1 MSWRGEIGV
10 SQGREVGT
18 IVIAARDATGAA
30 RLESALRA
38 VGGWRVE
45 VHTPGQLPGL
55 AREHPGAVVVL
66 ALDETETRRAL
77 RAMRGLSRR
86 PTIVALSDEPS
97 RLWTSAWRA
106 LGLRAALP
114 RHATPGELVTAVR
127 AVHAGLL
134 AVHPDALA
142 APAMRSSSPAS
153 GTLTSRE
160 REILELIAEGASN
173 RVVAARL
180 AISRHTVKFHVASI
194 LAKLGARSRTE
205 AVTLAVRAG
214 VLAV

>member
-1 MSWRGEIGV
+1 V
-10 SQGREVGT
+10 SHGDVLGT
-18 IVIAARDATGAA
+18 LVVVARDATGAA

-38 VGGWRVE
+38 IDGWRVE
-45 VHTPGQLPGL
+45 VRTPGQLPGL
-55 AREHPGAVVVL
+55 TREHPGVVAL
-66 ALDETETRRAL
+66 ALGEAETRRAL
-77 RAMRGLSRR
+77 RAMSGLGRR
-86 PTIVALSDEPS
+86 PAVIALSDEPG
-97 RLWTSAWRA
+97 RLWTSGWRA
-106 LGLRAALP
+106 LGLRAVLP
-114 RHATPGELVTAVR
+114 RHATPAELGAAVR

-142 APAMRSSSPAS
+142 APAVPSSSRAS

-160 REILELIAEGASN
+160 REILELIAEGANN

-205 AVTLAVRAG
+205 AVARAVRAG